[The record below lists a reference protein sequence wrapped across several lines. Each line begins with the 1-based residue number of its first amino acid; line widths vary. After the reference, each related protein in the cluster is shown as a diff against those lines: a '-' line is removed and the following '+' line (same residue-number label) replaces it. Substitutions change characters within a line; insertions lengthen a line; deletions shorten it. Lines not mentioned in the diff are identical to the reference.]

1 MQTVIIEHLVNNQII
16 IEEKFISKADDATVS
31 DVDRDLIA
39 SEIRRQ
45 IYLKVKKKHP
55 EWNCIRTYKAVN
67 YLYSRKLQE
76 ECAK

>member
-16 IEEKFISKADDATVS
+16 IEEKFISKADATVS
-31 DVDRDLIA
+31 DANRDLIA

-55 EWNCIRTYKAVN
+55 EWDCIRTYKTVK
-67 YLYSRKLQE
+67 YLYSRKRQE
-76 ECAK
+76 ECAR

>member
-16 IEEKFISKADDATVS
+16 IEEKFISKADDIVS
-31 DVDRDLIA
+31 DTDRDLIA

-55 EWNCIRTYKAVN
+55 EWDCIRTYKTVN
-67 YLYSRKLQE
+67 YIYSRKLQE
-76 ECAK
+76 KCAR